1 MITAKDFSS
10 VGHRPVAGRCK
21 PVASALPA
29 PPAASAAPVPPAEP
43 SAAPDDKA
51 EIARLR
57 ETLQRSEE
65 FSRALLSTVSDL
77 IFELRKDGLILS
89 FHAPKDNEFALTA
102 EAVVGRRLME
112 LLTTSVGQLAMHY
125 LEKAFRTGAAQTFS
139 CQYLLHGKLRY
150 FETRIALRG

>member
-21 PVASALPA
+21 PVAPA
-29 PPAASAAPVPPAEP
+29 PPAPAAPAASSAPPASPAEP
-43 SAAPDDKA
+43 STPPDDKA

-57 ETLQRSEE
+57 DTLQRSEE
-65 FSRALLSTVSDL
+65 FSQALLSTVSDL

-102 EAVVGRRLME
+102 EAVVGRRIME
-112 LLTTSVGQLAMHY
+112 LLTTSIAQLATHY
-125 LEKAFRTGAAQTFS
+125 LEKTLRTGV
-139 CQYLLHGKLRY
+139 
-150 FETRIALRG
+150 